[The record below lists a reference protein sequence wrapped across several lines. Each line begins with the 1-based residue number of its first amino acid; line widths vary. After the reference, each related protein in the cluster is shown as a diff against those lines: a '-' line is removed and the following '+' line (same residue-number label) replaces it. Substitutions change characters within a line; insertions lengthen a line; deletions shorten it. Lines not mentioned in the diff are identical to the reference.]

1 MRMTRKGDD
10 SPSRKEVREMAA
22 NEAAGK
28 REGEGRPEPSPQN
41 SETGEMSEEEI
52 IKTLQIAQLEE
63 RLKREL
69 ERIQKEK
76 EELERKKESAKETI
90 FAEMEK
96 KYNMKE
102 KEFRDAFRDIQR
114 KGEIEREIIETIRK
128 KGENA
133 CKEKT
138 FKECAEKIKKI
149 SVIER
154 MSDDDIKKISIYI
167 EDARKYIEEKQIEQ
181 GKQQI
186 HHRGRM
192 STEALMMLKY
202 VKEQGGRIQWKE
214 LLQYAKEELGLDGD
228 TTNKRRWNL
237 LTKEYIRREGNELVL
252 TQKGYARLGEE
263 GY

>member
-1 MRMTRKGDD
+1 M
-10 SPSRKEVREMAA
+10 SSLSIIEMSEE
-22 NEAAGK
+22 NKNAGK
-28 REGEGRPEPSPQN
+28 AGEGRPEPSLQN
-41 SETGEMSEEEI
+41 SGTGELSVEEI
-52 IKTLQIAQLEE
+52 EKRIRIAQIEE
-63 RLKREL
+63 RLRREL
-69 ERIQKEK
+69 ERIQRER
-76 EELERKKESAKETI
+76 EELEKKAESAKETI
-90 FAEMEK
+90 FTEMEK

-102 KEFRDAFRDIQR
+102 EEFRDAFRDIAHR
-114 KGEIEREIIETIRK
+114 EEIEKKIMDTIKQKGKDAWKEIKEDAERIRRISIIENMEET
-128 KGENA
+128 
-133 CKEKT
+133 
-138 FKECAEKIKKI
+138 
-149 SVIER
+149 
-154 MSDDDIKKISIYI
+154 DIKKIAIYI
-167 EDARKYIEEKQIEQ
+167 KEAQAFIEEKQIAQ

-252 TQKGYARLGEE
+252 TQKGYARLREE

>member
-1 MRMTRKGDD
+1 MNAG
-10 SPSRKEVREMAA
+10 
-22 NEAAGK
+22 EAG
-28 REGEGRPEPSPQN
+28 GGSPEPSPQN
-41 SETGEMSEEEI
+41 SGTGELSVEEI
-52 IKTLQIAQLEE
+52 EKKIRIAQMEE
-63 RLKREL
+63 RLRKEL
-69 ERIQKEK
+69 EKIQREK
-76 EELERKKESAKETI
+76 EELEKKAESAKETI

-102 KEFRDAFRDIQR
+102 EEFRNAFKDIAH
-114 KGEIEREIIETIRK
+114 KEEIEQRIMEIIRER
-128 KGENA
+128 GENA

-138 FKECAEKIKKI
+138 FKECTEKIKKI

-167 EDARKYIEEKQIEQ
+167 EEARRYIEEKQIEQ

-192 STEALMMLKY
+192 SAEALMMLKY

-252 TQKGYARLGEE
+252 TQKGYARLQEE

>member
-1 MRMTRKGDD
+1 MNTGRG
-10 SPSRKEVREMAA
+10 
-22 NEAAGK
+22 
-28 REGEGRPEPSPQN
+28 GEGSPEPSPQN
-41 SETGEMSEEEI
+41 SGTGELSEEEI

-63 RLKREL
+63 RLKKEL

-76 EELERKKESAKETI
+76 EELERKKESAKDAI
-90 FAEMEK
+90 FEEMEK

-102 KEFRDAFRDIQR
+102 EEFRDTFRDIQR
-114 KGEIEREIIETIRK
+114 KEEIEREIIETIRK

-167 EDARKYIEEKQIEQ
+167 QEARRYIEEKQIEQ
-181 GKQQI
+181 GKQQLS
-186 HHRGRM
+186 HKGRM
-192 STEALMMLKY
+192 H
-202 VKEQGGRIQWKE
+202 EQTIKIMEMIKNEGGRMNEKE
-214 LLQYAKEELGLDGD
+214 CLERAKEELKINTD
-228 TTNKRRWNL
+228 TFNKRRYSL
-237 LTKEYIRREGNELVL
+237 FIRGYVERDGPDLVL
-252 TQKGYARLGEE
+252 TPLGYARLQEE

>member
-1 MRMTRKGDD
+1 MAGN
-10 SPSRKEVREMAA
+10 KE
-22 NEAAGK
+22 NGKAGK
-28 REGEGRPEPSPQN
+28 GSGEPFPNVAGTPEL
-41 SETGEMSEEEI
+41 SEEEI

-63 RLKREL
+63 RLKKEL

-76 EELERKKESAKETI
+76 EKLERKKESAKDAI
-90 FAEMEK
+90 FKEMER

-102 KEFRDAFRDIQR
+102 EEFRDAFRDIQR
-114 KGEIEREIIETIRK
+114 KEEIEKKIMDTIREKGTDAWEEIIEDAERIRK
-128 KGENA
+128 ISIIENMDEA
-133 CKEKT
+133 D
-138 FKECAEKIKKI
+138 IKKI
-149 SVIER
+149 SV
-154 MSDDDIKKISIYI
+154 YV

-186 HHRGRM
+186 HHKGRM
-192 STEALMMLKY
+192 SKEALMMLKY

-252 TQKGYARLGEE
+252 TQKGYARLREE

>member
-1 MRMTRKGDD
+1 
-10 SPSRKEVREMAA
+10 MAA

-28 REGEGRPEPSPQN
+28 IEGEGKPEPSPQN
-41 SETGEMSEEEI
+41 SGTGELSEEEI

-63 RLKREL
+63 RLKKEL

-76 EELERKKESAKETI
+76 KELEKKKESAKETI
-90 FAEMEK
+90 FAEMER

-114 KGEIEREIIETIRK
+114 KEEIEREIIETIRK

-167 EDARKYIEEKQIEQ
+167 QEARRYIEEKQIEE
-181 GKQQI
+181 GSRQI
-186 HHRGRM
+186 HHAGRL
-192 STEALMMLKY
+192 S
-202 VKEQGGRIQWKE
+202 KESIEIMRYIKENGCRIREKE
-214 LLQYAKEELGLDGD
+214 VLSWAKETLGINSD
-228 TTNKRRWNL
+228 TFNKRRWSL
-237 LTKEYIRREGNELVL
+237 LQREYIRRENGDLVL
-252 TQKGYARLGEE
+252 TDKGLWRLKEE

>member
-1 MRMTRKGDD
+1 MTRKGRF
-10 SPSRKEVREMAA
+10 PFRKEVREMAA

-28 REGEGRPEPSPQN
+28 KEGEGKPEPSPQN
-41 SETGEMSEEEI
+41 SGTGELSEEEI

-63 RLKREL
+63 RLKKEL

-76 EELERKKESAKETI
+76 KELERKKESAKDTI
-90 FAEMEK
+90 FEEMEK

-102 KEFRDAFRDIQR
+102 EEFRDAFRDIAH
-114 KGEIEREIIETIRK
+114 KEEIEQRIMRTIREKGKDAWKEIKEDAECMRKISIIENM
-128 KGENA
+128 EDSD
-133 CKEKT
+133 
-138 FKECAEKIKKI
+138 IKKI
-149 SVIER
+149 SV
-154 MSDDDIKKISIYI
+154 YI
-167 EDARKYIEEKQIEQ
+167 EDARKYIEKKQIEQ

-192 STEALMMLKY
+192 SEEALMMLKY
-202 VKEQGGRIQWKE
+202 VKEQGGRIQWQE

-237 LTKEYIRREGNELVL
+237 LTKEYLRREGNGLVL